1 MYKKLI
7 EHSLGLIMGKLFPI
21 VVVVVAVIGFSSSA
35 YFFSQS
41 EISIESP
48 ISIETQN
55 NNSVMDEIEACIE
68 ENLAGGSV
76 SLNSFNTNMLLT
88 LKEAAS
94 EAETDVELE
103 EIRNRLHS
111 LTDCKPNNQGFMP

>member
-1 MYKKLI
+1 
-7 EHSLGLIMGKLFPI
+7 MGKLFPI

>member
-1 MYKKLI
+1 
-7 EHSLGLIMGKLFPI
+7 MGKVFPI
-21 VVVVVAVIGFSSSA
+21 IVVAVAIIGFSSSA
-35 YFFSQS
+35 YFFSES
-41 EISIESP
+41 EVSIESP
-48 ISIETQN
+48 ISIQTQS

-68 ENLAGGSV
+68 ANLAGGSV

-94 EAETDVELE
+94 EAETDSELE
-103 EIRNRLHS
+103 EIRDRLHS